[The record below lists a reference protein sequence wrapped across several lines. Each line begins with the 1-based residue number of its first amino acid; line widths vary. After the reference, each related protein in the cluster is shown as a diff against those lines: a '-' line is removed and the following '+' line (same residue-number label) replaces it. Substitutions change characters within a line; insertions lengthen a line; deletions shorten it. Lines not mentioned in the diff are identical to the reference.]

1 MIMTSD
7 EPIVNATS
15 RYSVNETCA
24 LLGISRKTLKKYTD
38 LALIDCGFRKATL
51 RKYYTGLAIMKF
63 WRASV

>member
-7 EPIVNATS
+7 EPIVNAAS

-51 RKYYTGLAIMKF
+51 RKYYTGLAILKF
-63 WRASV
+63 WMASV

>member
-1 MIMTSD
+1 MTSD